1 MLRKIIRK
9 VKQKY
14 KSVLEKQQHQK
25 FLSSHSDLK
34 KADTIFTHL
43 TISEKRKLFELAS
56 KVKNGHIVEIGSYLG
71 ASSCFLA
78 AGMNEH
84 TKLICIDTW
93 ENDAM
98 SEGKRDTKKE
108 FDENTKLYKEKIVK
122 VQGYST
128 NVVQDVFTITQTIDL
143 LFIDGDHSYAGCKAD
158 WDLYS
163 PYLKSGSCVVFH
175 DIGWAKGVVKVIEE
189 DAKPKMSSFDSLPN
203 MFWGYIK

>member
-9 VKQKY
+9 VKHKY
-14 KSVLEKQQHQK
+14 KSVVEKQQYQK
-25 FLSSHSDLK
+25 FLSAHSELK

-43 TISEKRKLFELAS
+43 TTSEKRKLFELAS
-56 KVKNGHIVEIGSYLG
+56 KIKNGYGVEIGSFVG
-71 ASSCFLA
+71 ASACFLA
-78 AGMNEH
+78 AGMNH
-84 TKLICIDTW
+84 QTKLICIDTW

-128 NVVQDVFTITQTIDL
+128 NVVEEVFSITQTIDL
-143 LFIDGDHSYAGCKAD
+143 LFIDGDHSYEGCKAD

-163 PYLKSGSCVVFH
+163 PYLKSGSCVIFH
-175 DIGWAKGVVKVIEE
+175 DIGWAEGVVKVIEK